1 MKLKEYP
8 DRNWTFS
15 KLCIANVMV
24 RFFSNLF
31 TSECP
36 KCKVGRV
43 RYIGD
48 EWTGHTW
55 ISVYKCKNCKTEFV

>member
-1 MKLKEYP
+1 MKIVEEKAEIKPCALQ
-8 DRNWTFS
+8 S
-15 KLCIANVMV
+15 VMV

-48 EWTGHTW
+48 DWTGYTW
-55 ISVYKCKNCKTEFV
+55 ISVYECKNCKTEFV